1 MNEAMI
7 STWIKDEFESNKDVI
22 EDLSAAQVSLLLE
35 NEQFVM
41 VYVCKY
47 NEKLNIMCGK
57 KNSIAIIMFERNF
70 TKN

>member
-22 EDLSAAQVSLLLE
+22 EDLSAAQVAHVLE

-47 NEKLNIMCGK
+47 AK
-57 KNSIAIIMFERNF
+57 
-70 TKN
+70 

>member
-22 EDLSAAQVSLLLE
+22 EDLSAAQVTLTLE

-47 NEKLNIMCGK
+47 TGNEILIVRT
-57 KNSIAIIMFERNF
+57 FR
-70 TKN
+70 

>member
-22 EDLSAAQVSLLLE
+22 EDLSAAQVRLVLD

-41 VYVCKY
+41 IYFCKY
-47 NEKLNIMCGK
+47 YHKIIEKQ
-57 KNSIAIIMFERNF
+57 F
-70 TKN
+70 

>member
-22 EDLSAAQVSLLLE
+22 EDLSASQVRRVLDV
-35 NEQFVM
+35 EQFVM

-47 NEKLNIMCGK
+47 N
-57 KNSIAIIMFERNF
+57 
-70 TKN
+70 